1 MAEQRIKFEIK
12 DVANLILSLLPEY
25 YCTEEVNSEN
35 ESVYKIVDY
44 IIRRGESST
53 KGNNFVMTIYKDRI
67 EIFMFPT
74 LNLKIKIKD
83 ESEFQE
89 IISLYLDFKTRVEK
103 YLYKLLQNKI
113 TVTGSH
119 KNPWEKF
126 AMPDDL
132 PDFENAN
139 FNFRVDAVVAPE
151 PDLMENVARDAR
163 IDRHGNRIGIVEV
176 EDRIPV

>member
-25 YCTEEVNSEN
+25 YCTEEVDSED
-35 ESVYKIVDY
+35 EHIYKIIDY
-44 IIRRGESST
+44 FIRRGEPSM
-53 KGNNFVMTIYKDRI
+53 KGTNFIMTIHKDRI

-89 IISLYLDFKTRVEK
+89 ITSLYLDFKTRVER
-103 YLYKLLQNKI
+103 YLCKLLQNKI
-113 TVTGSH
+113 SVKGNH

-126 AMPDDL
+126 LTPEDL
-132 PDFENAN
+132 HDFEDVD
-139 FNFRVDAVVAPE
+139 FNPRIDPAIAPE
-151 PDLMENVARDAR
+151 PDLIENRPVGDIRFD
-163 IDRHGNRIGIVEV
+163 RIGNPV
-176 EDRIPV
+176 RIE